1 MKMQFED
8 LLGRVTDFI
17 HSEAKTETVI
27 GEQFKL
33 GEFNCIPVMRV
44 GMGFGTGGGEGDA
57 QKQAH
62 GEGAGIGAGMG
73 LEPIGFLVSKNEEI
87 QFVSTKVHKGLATAF
102 EKVPDLIE
110 KFMDMR
116 AREKVSTPEP
126 AFTLYCSMTDPCKQ
140 VPDRNKTAK
149 HETAFA

>member
-27 GEQFKL
+27 GDQFKL

-57 QKQAH
+57 QKETH

-73 LEPIGFLVSKNEEI
+73 LEPIGFLVSKNDEI
-87 QFVSTKVHKGLATAF
+87 QFVSTKVNKGLATAF
-102 EKVPDLIE
+102 EKVPDMIE
-110 KFMDMR
+110 KYMDMR
-116 AREKVSTPEP
+116 ARERVNAPEP
-126 AFTLYCSMTDPCKQ
+126 VLS
-140 VPDRNKTAK
+140 
-149 HETAFA
+149 